1 VFRRLYAIL
10 LGACIS
16 IALFYI
22 ASSITFSTRLDP
34 GFPAKTWKWR
44 WLLIDGWLSILYA
57 AVFFAIAFLWRPSG
71 TNRRLA
77 LSDELPMSEN
87 EADLYDVDAMLPE
100 EDREDA
106 GELKGET
113 YPLTRVSGDG
123 RHEHVV
129 FDVGSDDDD
138 QETPLGHGRNGK
150 ASFERRARR
159 RSSGSEGGRSDGE
172 DGFDITRQHQAKKEE
187 DEEPPEYR
195 PYKDD

>member
-1 VFRRLYAIL
+1 M
-10 LGACIS
+10 
-16 IALFYI
+16 ALFYI
-22 ASSITFSTRLDP
+22 SSSITFSTRLDP

-123 RHEHVV
+123 RREHVV
-129 FDVGSDDDD
+129 FDVGSDDEGEDD
-138 QETPLGHGRNGK
+138 EETPLGHGRNGK

-159 RSSGSEGGRSDGE
+159 RSSGSDGGRSDGE
-172 DGFDITRQHQAKKEE
+172 DGFDITRQAKKEE